1 MREALAGV
9 LTFQTRPRLD
19 AATESAFDAFG
30 VRYGRDKQRLNSFIN
45 KGVSI
50 GDAQKL
56 LIREGLTSR
65 HVNAL
70 RIDLL
75 GRRASR
81 VACVEREIKDKER
94 RIKSIEKALKDCKPF
109 EAHQKK
115 RRKDI
120 LERRIA
126 ALKKGTPRMT
136 FGGQKLWQAQ
146 HELGANGYS
155 SHAQW
160 QDAWRQARSN
170 QFYFT
175 GSNDET
181 RGNQSCQYDPMKK
194 TLMVRLPAAYGKRVV
209 LEGVSFAY
217 GQKEIERAIFTN
229 TAISY
234 RFVKKDKGW
243 YIFAST
249 KVEKAKITTDLAR
262 GCVGADVGPGVL
274 ATIEADAIG
283 NPVFRKTH
291 PLDLWKK
298 TSSQAMAIVEAV
310 AIEIVAHAK
319 KVGKPISIEMLDF
332 TAKKASLGERG
343 PGYARMLSGFA
354 YTAMHTAIRARAV
367 KEGVGVIEV
376 NAAYSS
382 TIGIIKFASMY
393 GLSGDEAA
401 ALTLA
406 RRAVRFRETLPAG
419 TALERPEDRSRHVW
433 SHWRRLGKALRLK
446 GRHAFVAA
454 ARGLGGGPRVYPVFS
469 ARAAPA

>member
-1 MREALAGV
+1 MNSLEKHV
-9 LTFQTRPRLD
+9 LTFQTRLRLD

-30 VRYGRDKQRLNSFIN
+30 IRYGRDKRRFNALLNR
-45 KGVSI
+45 GASI
-50 GDAQKL
+50 VEIIKL
-56 LIREGLTSR
+56 ITREGLTAR
-65 HVNAL
+65 QVNAI

-81 VACVEREIKDKER
+81 AALLECEIKNKKR
-94 RIKSIEKALKDCKPF
+94 QIKSIEKVLKDCSEF
-109 EAHQKK
+109 AAHQKN
-115 RRKDI
+115 RRKAT

-126 ALKKGTPRMT
+126 VLKKGTPRMT
-136 FGGQKLWQAQ
+136 FGGQKLWAAQ
-146 HELGANGYS
+146 HELEANGYA
-155 SHAQW
+155 SHAEW
-160 QDAWRQARSN
+160 QNAWRQARSS

-175 GSNDET
+175 GSKSET

-194 TLMVRLPAAYGKRVV
+194 TLMVRLPDAYGKRVV

-243 YIFAST
+243 YLFAST
-249 KVEKAKITTDLAR
+249 KVEAPAITTDLAR
-262 GCVGADVGPGVL
+262 GCVGVDAGPSVL
-274 ATIEADAIG
+274 ATVETDAIG

-298 TSSQAMAIVEAV
+298 TSSQARAIIEAV
-310 AIEIVAHAK
+310 AVEIVAHAK
-319 KVGKPISIEMLDF
+319 KVGKPISIEILDF
-332 TAKKASLGERG
+332 TSKKAELRERG

-354 YTAMHTAIRARAV
+354 YTAMHTAIRARAA

-382 TIGIIKFASMY
+382 TIGIIKFTSMY
-393 GLSGDEAA
+393 GFSGDEAA

-406 RRAVRFRETLPAG
+406 RRAIRFRETLPAG

-433 SHWRRLGKALRLK
+433 SHWRRLGRALRLK

-454 ARGLGGGPRVYPVFS
+454 TRGLGGGPRVYPVFS